1 MLLQTF
7 AGRMRSVALSYFM
20 SWMRANC
27 HPDVFLVCE
36 GPSGSKFF
44 QIWVN
49 KKDQGFE
56 FAMQRSLPAGTQ
68 SISFADIGT
77 VSARLYWLNVRQL
90 MAHLQIVMGLWI
102 CCFPAAPQSRRRLAL
117 DLHAPSTSHT
127 TGSFPSVRL
136 RRHPAS

>member
-1 MLLQTF
+1 M
-7 AGRMRSVALSYFM
+7 
-20 SWMRANC
+20 
-27 HPDVFLVCE
+27 FLVCDE
-36 GPSGSKFF
+36 DNGVDKYF

-90 MAHLQIVMGLWI
+90 MAHLQIVSGL
-102 CCFPAAPQSRRRLAL
+102 
-117 DLHAPSTSHT
+117 
-127 TGSFPSVRL
+127 
-136 RRHPAS
+136 